1 MQPKPA
7 QAGER
12 RRDIRSRFGVP
23 AIIVMSLMIG
33 TCSSMP
39 GTFEQIRLLG
49 VLKVATRNSPTAYY
63 QGASGPEGPEFE
75 LAASFARRLG
85 VELQLRVAPSGTA
98 ALEHVLRNRAHI
110 AAAGIIASEPRRKTL
125 LFGPVYQRI
134 DQHIVYRVQDPLPES
149 PYDLIGKRIVVIR
162 NSTHAAS
169 LARLAID
176 LPQLHWTEVDDADQQ
191 ELFARVALGIA
202 DLTIA
207 DSTEFTLGRRFFP
220 ELRPAFKLA
229 ESEGI
234 AWALAPRST
243 DLLALVE
250 RHFAELKA
258 SGRLAGI
265 LTRHDLSLSR
275 IPRVDAASFVS
286 AVRERL
292 PLYRPWFEEASA
304 ETGIDW
310 RLLAA
315 VGYQESRWDES
326 AVSPTGVRGLMML
339 TAETAIRVDVSDRT
353 DARDSILGG
362 ARYLAL
368 VKRTIPDRIK
378 EPDRTWLTLA
388 AYNIGYGHLEDA
400 RILAQSAGRDPDSWA
415 AVREKLPLLA
425 QERWFVNSRR
435 GYARGWEPVGFVRNV
450 QTYLEILEWMTG
462 GADLTVTLSV
472 TDDAGTAG
480 STAN

>member
-7 QAGER
+7 KTGGR

-33 TCSSMP
+33 TCSRMP

-49 VLKVATRNSPTAYY
+49 TLKVATRNSPMAYY
-63 QGASGPEGPEFE
+63 EGASGPEGPEYE
-75 LAASFARRLG
+75 LADGFARRLG
-85 VELQLRVAPSGTA
+85 VKLELRVAASGAA
-98 ALEHVLRNRAHI
+98 ALEDVLRNRAHI
-110 AAAGIIASEPRRKTL
+110 AAAGIYAGEPRHEQA
-125 LFGPVYQRI
+125 LFGPVYQHI

-149 PYDLIGKRIVVIR
+149 PQDLIGKRIIVIQ

-169 LARLAID
+169 LARLKKD
-176 LPQLHWTEVDDADQQ
+176 LPGLRWTPVDDADQL
-191 ELFARVALGIA
+191 ELFARVASGAA
-202 DLTIA
+202 DVTIA
-207 DSTEFTLGRRFFP
+207 DSTEFTLGRRFYP

-229 ESEGI
+229 ETEAI

-243 DLLALVE
+243 DLLPLVE
-250 RHFAELKA
+250 GHFNELKA
-258 SGRLAGI
+258 IGRLAEI
-265 LTRHDLSLSR
+265 LTRHERSLSR
-275 IPRVDAASFVS
+275 FRQVDAPAFVS

-292 PLYRPWFEEASA
+292 PAYQAWFQEASA
-304 ETGIDW
+304 ETGFDW

-315 VGYQESRWDES
+315 IGYQESRWDEA

-339 TAETAIRVDVSDRT
+339 TAETAQRVKVTDRA
-353 DARDSILGG
+353 DPHSSILGG

-368 VKRTIPDRIK
+368 MKKTIPERIP

-400 RILAQSAGRDPDSWA
+400 RVLAEGAGRDPDSWEV
-415 AVREKLPLLA
+415 VRETLPLLA
-425 QERWFVNSRR
+425 QERWFMQTRR

-450 QTYLEILEWMTG
+450 QTYLEILEWMTSG
-462 GADLTVTLSV
+462 SGPSGAPRKTS
-472 TDDAGTAG
+472 
-480 STAN
+480 